1 MSAAPVQAGAE
12 DEETPIDVSRGI
24 AAPVHDRVRRCA
36 MLLSLVRPSCLAP
49 SRSLDVSPARAA
61 RRQSGRA
68 IARGLFAAFLAAFLF
83 SCALAQDLVPVPPL
97 KGRVT
102 DLTGTLTAEQV
113 ASLERS
119 LTEFERRKGSQIA
132 VLMVP
137 TTKPEAIDQYSIRV
151 AEQWKVGRRKV
162 DDGVIIVVAKNDHR
176 VRLEVGYGLEGP
188 IPDAIASRV
197 IREVIAPHF
206 VQGDFYGGLR
216 DGTAR
221 LMKLIEG
228 ESLPPPRQAA
238 DRRDDES
245 YESLFVIVLM
255 LVVAGG
261 AILTRILGR
270 FFGSAAIGGIAGVV
284 VLLIV
289 GSMIAAVIAGIIAFF
304 STFVLGAVGRGFA
317 GHRHGGW
324 GGGISPGGWS
334 GGGWGSSSGGGWSGG
349 GGSFGGGGASG
360 SWD

>member
-1 MSAAPVQAGAE
+1 LLA
-12 DEETPIDVSRGI
+12 
-24 AAPVHDRVRRCA
+24 C
-36 MLLSLVRPSCLAP
+36 LLS
-49 SRSLDVSPARAA
+49 
-61 RRQSGRA
+61 
-68 IARGLFAAFLAAFLF
+68 FLAL
-83 SCALAQDLVPVPPL
+83 SCARAQDLVPVPPL

-102 DLTGTLTAEQV
+102 DLTGTLTAEQL
-113 ASLERS
+113 ANLERS
-119 LTEFERRKGSQIA
+119 LAEFERRKGSQIA

-137 TTKPEAIDQYSIRV
+137 TTKPEAIEQYSIRV

-188 IPDAIASRV
+188 IPDAIANRV
-197 IREVIAPHF
+197 IREAIAPHF

-216 DGTAR
+216 DGTTR

-238 DRRDDES
+238 DRRDTES
-245 YESLFVIVLM
+245 YESLFVILLM

-270 FFGSAAIGGIAGVV
+270 FVGSAAIGGIAGFV

-289 GSMIAAVIAGIIAFF
+289 GSIIAAIIAGIIAFV
-304 STFVLGAVGRGFA
+304 STFALGAVGRGFA
-317 GHRHGGW
+317 GHHRSGW
-324 GGGISPGGWS
+324 GGGMSPGGWS
-334 GGGWGSSSGGGWSGG
+334 GAGGWRGGSSGGGWSGGGWSGG